1 MRATQLL
8 YGTNDYFGF
17 VLEFQTSLKFPLRK
31 LRQLG
36 CKLGRAMKRISAL
49 KVGFETKMETELTNN
64 LKEAP
69 EHQAEL

>member
-8 YGTNDYFGF
+8 YDYFGF
-17 VLEFQTSLKFPLRK
+17 VLEFQTSRKFPLRQ

-36 CKLGRAMKRISAL
+36 CKLAIAMKGISAL
-49 KVGFETKMETELTNN
+49 KAGFETKMETELTNN

-69 EHQAEL
+69 EHQAGL